1 MGNLNVRNPEIR
13 TPFIEQGKVGGGG
26 FTTCCGLK
34 AEESGGP
41 PEDVLSIKY

>member
-13 TPFIEQGKVGGGG
+13 NPFIEPGRGGGVLH
-26 FTTCCGLK
+26 TCCGLK
-34 AEESGGP
+34 AEESGAP